1 MPAESPPE
9 EGPDA
14 PAQPREPLAEEGPDA
29 PAPPREP
36 PAEERRP
43 ETPEQP
49 REPPERRE
57 TPGERL
63 DRQWNELLQE
73 LRVTQ
78 TGIQLLGGFLLVMPF
93 QQRFGDLGDELLAVY
108 LTAVVAATGSTFFVL
123 APVALHRALFQSHRK
138 DVLVRVGDRLARI
151 GLALLAVTVICVSAL
166 VFGFLLDDLA
176 ALIAGLGAAVVCVGL
191 WWVLPAWLRRKP
203 ASTVYSF
210 GPAGDEDA

>member
-1 MPAESPPE
+1 MPAELQPEQRPDTPEQRPDTPEQRPDPPE
-9 EGPDA
+9 QLPDT
-14 PAQPREPLAEEGPDA
+14 PEQRP
-29 PAPPREP
+29 EP
-36 PAEERRP
+36 PA
-43 ETPEQP
+43 
-49 REPPERRE
+49 ERRE

-93 QQRFGDLGDELLAVY
+93 QQRFGELGDELLAVY
-108 LTAVVAATGSTFFVL
+108 LTAVVAATGSIFFVL

-151 GLALLAVTVICVSAL
+151 GLVLLAVTVICVSAL

-176 ALIAGLGAAVVCVGL
+176 ALVAGVGAAVVCVGL

-210 GPAGDEDA
+210 PASDEDA